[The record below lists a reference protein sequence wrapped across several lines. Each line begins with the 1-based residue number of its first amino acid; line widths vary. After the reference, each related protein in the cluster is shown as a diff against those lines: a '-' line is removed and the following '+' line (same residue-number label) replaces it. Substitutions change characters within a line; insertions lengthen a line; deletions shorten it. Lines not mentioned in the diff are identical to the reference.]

1 MKRWIGRLALAAFLG
16 VLILSGVSFVGML
29 ALRSFPPPSSAFMWI
44 SHRAD
49 PATGLPCAGVE
60 YEWVDAEH
68 ISPHLAL
75 AVVVAEDQRFFMHRG
90 FDFRSLERALDEAVE
105 EGRIRGASTLTQQL
119 AKNLFL
125 WPGQSVLRKALE
137 VWPTLWMEW
146 LLSKDR
152 ILELYLNVAQFGPCV
167 FGAEAASQR
176 YFERPAAEL
185 EPEQAALLASVLPN
199 PGRLRAWNPG
209 PYAQQRSEQ
218 VLALM
223 LEHRSL
229 RQLGR

>member
-1 MKRWIGRLALAAFLG
+1 MKRWIGRLAAAAFLALL
-16 VLILSGVSFVGML
+16 VLSGVTAAVVL
-29 ALRSFPPPSSAFMWI
+29 ALRSLRPPTSAFMWI

-60 YEWVDAEH
+60 YEWVDAER
-68 ISPHLAL
+68 ISPYLAL
-75 AVVVAEDQRFFMHRG
+75 AVVVAEDQRFFEHRG
-90 FDFRSLERALDEAVE
+90 FDFRSMERALDDAVD

-125 WPGQSVLRKALE
+125 WPGKSVLRKAVE

-185 EPEQAALLASVLPN
+185 EPEQAALLATVLPN
-199 PGRLRAWNPG
+199 PSRLRAWNPG
-209 PYAQQRSEQ
+209 PYAQQRREQ

-223 LEHRSL
+223 LQHRSL